1 MSMLLIVAS
10 AVLAF
15 VVLAVLITR
24 SAIARSE
31 RREFASGD
39 SGYAVAPSE
48 GDASVSASSDGC
60 TSSDFGGGDWGG
72 GDGGGGGD

>member
-1 MSMLLIVAS
+1 MLLIIAF
-10 AVLAF
+10 ATLAF
-15 VVLAVLITR
+15 VALAILITR

-39 SGYAVAPSE
+39 SGYAVAPS
-48 GDASVSASSDGC
+48 DSDASASVSDDGC
-60 TSSDFGGGDWGG
+60 TSSDFGGGDCGG